1 MILAFATTNKKTLCD
16 KVGFCKYIMIYDV
29 NTKKTEYIKNPIY
42 EKAIKHGYKDC
53 REHALGTGEI
63 LLRF

>member
-1 MILAFATTNKKTLCD
+1 
-16 KVGFCKYIMIYDV
+16 MIYDV

-63 LLRF
+63 LPRF